1 MSDEKIQISR
11 NGGVLIVRLNRPTK
25 KNALTYPMYGEIA
38 DALELAGRDKEIRV
52 VLLVGDENSFC
63 AGHDMNEF
71 QSFTESGEKDPSRRM
86 TEAFMDIDKPVI
98 AAVAGMAIGIGF
110 TLLLHCDLVY
120 VGRGAR
126 LQMPFVSIGICPEF
140 GATYILPRMMG
151 HVRAAEL
158 VLFGEPFTPEHAL
171 ECGLINAV
179 LPPDEVEAH
188 ALERAHKLA
197 AQPPAALRTAKQ
209 LLKGWTRLAV
219 EDAYQTEDKH
229 LATMMEGAEMAE
241 AVSAFSEKRSPD
253 YSRLS

>member
-11 NGGVLIVRLNRPTK
+11 DGGVMILRLNRPAK

-38 DALELAGRDKEIRV
+38 DALELAGRDEEVRV
-52 VLLVGDENSFC
+52 VMLVGQEKSFC

-71 QSFTESGEKDPSRRM
+71 QSFAEQGEKDPSRRM
-86 TEAFMDIDKPVI
+86 TEAFVAIDKPVI
-98 AAVAGMAIGIGF
+98 AAVSGMAIGIGF

-140 GATYILPRMMG
+140 GASYILPRMMG
-151 HVRAAEL
+151 HARAAEL

-179 LPPDEVEAH
+179 LPPDELEAH
-188 ALERAHKLA
+188 ARERAHKLA

-219 EDAYQTEDKH
+219 EQAYETEDKH

-241 AVSAFSEKRSPD
+241 AVAAFTEKRTPD
-253 YSRLS
+253 YSRVS